1 MPSSPSYFILPDLF
15 SLSAAFHD
23 ATNPFW
29 KRASAES
36 RRWVNSYAVF
46 TDRRRAFF
54 FQGQSE
60 LLSSHCYPYAGY
72 EEFRTCCDL
81 INLLFV
87 IDELSDEQC
96 YGDARLT
103 GDIFLQA
110 MRDPT
115 WSDGSKLAQMTADF
129 RARMITTVKPKTFR
143 RFLEHCDAYI
153 ESVVQEAGLRDHG
166 DVLELEEYIRLR
178 RENSAVRVCFGMI
191 SYILGI
197 DLPDDVFEDP
207 TFQKIYYCAVD
218 MVCWANDL
226 YSYNMELNSGLEGNN
241 FITVLMRTQHMDI
254 QAACDFVGR
263 HYKQLM
269 DDFLSAKAS
278 LRSFGP
284 KVDVDVKR
292 YIEACQHWPAG
303 NLVWSFETPRYFG
316 ARRDQIL
323 RTRIV
328 PLKPLEREP
337 FKEDE

>member
-1 MPSSPSYFILPDLF
+1 MILSF
-15 SLSAAFHD
+15 YH
-23 ATNPFW
+23 
-29 KRASAES
+29 
-36 RRWVNSYAVF
+36 
-46 TDRRRAFF
+46 
-54 FQGQSE
+54 Q
-60 LLSSHCYPYAGY
+60 
-72 EEFRTCCDL
+72 
-81 INLLFV
+81 
-87 IDELSDEQC
+87 
-96 YGDARLT
+96 
-103 GDIFLQA
+103 
-110 MRDPT
+110 
-115 WSDGSKLAQMTADF
+115 
-129 RARMITTVKPKTFR
+129 
-143 RFLEHCDAYI
+143 
-153 ESVVQEAGLRDHG
+153 
-166 DVLELEEYIRLR
+166 
-178 RENSAVRVCFGMI
+178 
-191 SYILGI
+191 
-197 DLPDDVFEDP
+197 
-207 TFQKIYYCAVD
+207 
-218 MVCWANDL
+218 DL